1 MECCNAFGFGAC
13 HLFMLISAP
22 LCILLAI
29 GGQFYGCSP
38 TLRASG
44 FGESYTCNEN
54 EEQLYFFNNMWQ
66 CTIWTVYV
74 LQILQKPSKQ
84 LVALLFTP
92 FMLLSV
98 ALAVYSTFHPP
109 PTSTPA
115 ATAISMILSSVVWF
129 ALFGYCYYVHVEPR
143 SPPLFQG

>member
-1 MECCNAFGFGAC
+1 
-13 HLFMLISAP
+13 MLISAP

-29 GGQFYGCSP
+29 GGQIYGCSP

-115 ATAISMILSSVVWF
+115 ATATSMTLSSVVWF